1 MLYGTVCAC
10 VHHIGGRV
18 EKMDRSK
25 PVGATYGGTGQAS
38 SYILFKKN
46 WTNRALPS
54 PFPWFRGLYIVNIKQ
69 TSFFLIKNTQGR
81 LVS

>member
-10 VHHIGGRV
+10 VHHIGGRI

-38 SYILFKKN
+38 SFIYLKK
-46 WTNRALPS
+46 T
-54 PFPWFRGLYIVNIKQ
+54 GLTGLCPVH
-69 TSFFLIKNTQGR
+69 FLGFEGF
-81 LVS
+81 